1 MARPKAEINW
11 QRVDQMLMAQC
22 DGVMIADSLG
32 VHPDTLYKACE
43 RDHKLTFTAYSQQK
57 RSKGVATAREI
68 FYRQAWVDNNDGQQA
83 TRQIFWLKNH
93 ADMSDKREI
102 KQDIQSSVNIKNV
115 TFELPDN
122 KTSDPSLAPLP
133 PGWDEQIGQ

>member
-22 DGVMIADSLG
+22 DSTIIADSLG
-32 VHPDTLYKACE
+32 VSTDTLYRACQ
-43 RDHKLTFTAYSQQK
+43 RDHKMGFAAYCQQK

-102 KQDIQSSVNIKNV
+102 KQHTTGTIEVV
-115 TFELPDN
+115 RFEMPENGTDGERSP
-122 KTSDPSLAPLP
+122 KP
-133 PGWDEQIGQ
+133 PGWETNTSVSE